1 MKRFVQFSLVNALWI
16 ASAAHADV
24 TMRSKMDYR
33 LGSFIPPAAAEGMK
47 TQMAG
52 LVENGTIVR
61 IKGARSFTST
71 GSLQIIMDQDKG
83 TITILDPKGKR
94 YATTT
99 LADYPEAA
107 KKAMPVLPPDSQ
119 RLLENIKIDVKTDKT
134 GQTSIIKGIKAEEIL
149 VTVTMEMPGPMAAMG
164 STKMEMHLWTAA
176 KEELDRVPA
185 LKELAAYSG
194 SKGAGMTGATVTK
207 MFSAMP
213 GFGEKLKAPV
223 EELLKASSQVVLGM
237 NMKMIVP
244 GSAKMMGAQNPEEPL
259 AEITSDVAELSSD
272 AIPDS
277 AFQVPAGYEKAEL
290 DDLIQLMNPM
300 RQMAQPKQ

>member
-1 MKRFVQFSLVNALWI
+1 MKRLLQFSLVNALWI

-33 LGSFIPPAAAEGMK
+33 LGSFVPPAAAEGMK

-71 GSLQIIMDQDKG
+71 GPLQIIMDQDKG
-83 TITILDPKGKR
+83 TITILDPKSKR

-134 GQTSIIKGIKAEEIL
+134 GQTNVIKGIKAEEML

-164 STKMEMHLWTAA
+164 TTKMEMHLWTAA
-176 KEELDRVPA
+176 KEELERVPA
-185 LKELAAYSG
+185 LKELAAYTG
-194 SKGAGMTGATVTK
+194 SQAAGMTGATVTK

-213 GFGEKLKAPV
+213 GFGEKLKAPI
-223 EELLKASSQVVLGM
+223 EEMMKASSQVVLSV
-237 NMKMIVP
+237 NMKMIMP
-244 GSAKMMGAQNPEEPL
+244 GSAKMMGAANPDEPMT
-259 AEITSDVAELSSD
+259 EITTDVAEISSD
-272 AIPDS
+272 AVPDS
-277 AFQVPAGYEKAEL
+277 TFQVPAGYQKAEVDEL
-290 DDLIQLMNPM
+290 MQLMNPM
-300 RQMAQPKQ
+300 RQMGQPKQ